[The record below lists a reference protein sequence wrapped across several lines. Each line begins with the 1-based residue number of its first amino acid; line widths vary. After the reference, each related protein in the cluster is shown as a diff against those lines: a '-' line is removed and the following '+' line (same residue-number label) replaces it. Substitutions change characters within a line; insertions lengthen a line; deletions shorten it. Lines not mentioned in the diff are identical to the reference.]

1 MTLVWRQWGKSQ
13 NCPCLD
19 RAWKGRH
26 ECGQKRCPLRHIWSP
41 VEADLSVRQP
51 AQRLSSAVICSQVQG
66 CLPAMGYSFAA
77 GTTDGPGTFTFRQ
90 GMKTENPLWNVVR
103 NFLSPPTEC
112 DVTCHAPKPILLAT
126 GQVCIYTVQN
136 NKFRR
141 FGDTFHPI
149 FRDSACNYTYTCHPE
164 CGVNTFVRN
173 VGAALQCYWV

>member
-1 MTLVWRQWGKSQ
+1 MPTF
-13 NCPCLD
+13 
-19 RAWKGRH
+19 GRCQAH
-26 ECGQKRCPLRHIWSP
+26 T
-41 VEADLSVRQP
+41 
-51 AQRLSSAVICSQVQG
+51 AVVCSQVQG

-126 GQVCIYTVQN
+126 GQVCMLRLLRRLCSVVLVSCTVQN

-141 FGDTFHPI
+141 FGPLRVLMPVFKL
-149 FRDSACNYTYTCHPE
+149 R
-164 CGVNTFVRN
+164 
-173 VGAALQCYWV
+173 